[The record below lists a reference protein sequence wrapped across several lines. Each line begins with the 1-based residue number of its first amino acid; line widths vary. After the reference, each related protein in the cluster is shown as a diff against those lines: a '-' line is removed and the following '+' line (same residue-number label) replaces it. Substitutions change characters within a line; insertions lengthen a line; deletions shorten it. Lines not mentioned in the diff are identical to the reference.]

1 MRTPACWK
9 RRPWPWRSG
18 AIRRD
23 LASRRPCLAFGA
35 PVVAAPADIATTGI
49 PATAAAATGAARI
62 KIVARGRGTRAIA
75 AVFPAAGTGAAAP
88 SAPAATSTAIAVAA
102 ATSSLA
108 TAATSAAVA
117 VAAATLAAT
126 TAAAGPAG
134 LSLVDAQGAAHQLSP
149 LEGVDGLD
157 FGSVIDHLDEGETA
171 LAPGISLE
179 GQGTADHVTKGC
191 KQFRYVVLLSA
202 ERKVA
207 DKDTHEP
214 KIDRGADACGPLGR

>member
-9 RRPWPWRSG
+9 RRPSPWRSG

-35 PVVAAPADIATTGI
+35 PVVAALADIATTGI
-49 PATAAAATGAARI
+49 PATAAAAAGAARI
-62 KIVARGRGTRAIA
+62 KIVARGRGARAIA

-88 SAPAATSTAIAVAA
+88 SAPAASSTAIAVIAVAAA
-102 ATSSLA
+102 ATPSLA
-108 TAATSAAVA
+108 TATAVA
-117 VAAATLAAT
+117 VAAATLAA
-126 TAAAGPAG
+126 AAAGPAG

>member
-1 MRTPACWK
+1 M
-9 RRPWPWRSG
+9 PWRSG
-18 AIRRD
+18 AIRRS

-35 PVVAAPADIATTGI
+35 PVVAATAGIAATGI

-62 KIVARGRGTRAIA
+62 KIVARGRGGRAIA

-88 SAPAATSTAIAVAA
+88 RAPAASSTATAIAVAA
-102 ATSSLA
+102 ATPSIA
-108 TAATSAAVA
+108 TTATSDSTSVA
-117 VAAATLAAT
+117 VTAATLAAT

-149 LEGVDGLD
+149 LQGVDGLG
-157 FGSVIDHLDEGETA
+157 FGSVIDHLHEGEAA